1 MAEIHTVPSAM
12 AGMPVRAVKV
22 VVERGPDAG
31 KSAIAQRESISI
43 GTAHGNDLE
52 LGDPKV
58 SRYHLE
64 LTAVGDRIRVADK
77 GSTNGTRIDA
87 VLLKDGAVTVA
98 PDTLVTIGDSA
109 LRIVDGGV
117 IVLPLHKHD
126 SVAGLVG
133 RSPAIRQLMAQLV
146 RLAEVDAPVLVLG
159 ESGTGKELVARALH
173 ELGPRKQ
180 AAMVTVD
187 CAVLTPAL
195 VASELFGHERG
206 AFTGAERAHAGA
218 FERAHG
224 GTLFLDELGELPE
237 PMQAALLGALERKR
251 FRRVGGTREIEVDV
265 RIVAATNSDL
275 RARVNAG
282 SFRLDLYYRI
292 AVALLELP
300 PLREHPGDIRLL
312 VEHFLREAGASK
324 PLAQVLDDEAIAALE
339 RHAWPGNVRELKNV
353 VLRALATG
361 DARPEAIRTTPSG
374 DASGSD
380 PIAPLLGLSYKDA
393 RRSLLD
399 GFELRYL
406 QALLAKTGGNVR
418 QAAREAEM
426 DRTYLTELLK
436 RHGLV

>member
-1 MAEIHTVPSAM
+1 MPEIHTLPTAT

-31 KSAIAQRESISI
+31 KSVTAQRESISI

-52 LGDPKV
+52 LTDPRV

-64 LTAVGDRIRVADK
+64 LTALGDRIRVADK
-77 GSTNGTRIDA
+77 GSTNGTKIDA
-87 VLLKDGAVTVA
+87 VMLRAGAVTVP
-98 PDTLVTIGDSA
+98 PDTAITIGETT

-117 IVLPLHKHD
+117 IVLPLHKHE
-126 SVAGLVG
+126 SIANLVG
-133 RSPAIRQLMAQLV
+133 RSPAIRQVMAQLA

-173 ELGPRKQ
+173 ELGPRRE

-187 CAVLTPAL
+187 CAVLSPAL

-206 AFTGAERAHAGA
+206 AFTGADRAHVGA
-218 FERAHG
+218 FERAHK

-237 PMQAALLGALERKR
+237 SMQSALLGALERRR
-251 FRRVGGTREIEVDV
+251 FRRVGGTKEIDVDV
-265 RIVAATNSDL
+265 RVIAATNSDL

-282 SFRLDLYYRI
+282 TFRLDLYYRV

-300 PLREHPGDIRLL
+300 PLRERAGDVRLL
-312 VEHFLREAGASK
+312 IEHFLREAGATV
-324 PLAQVLDDEAIAALE
+324 PIDRVFDDATIAALE
-339 RHAWPGNVRELKNV
+339 RHVWPGNVRELRNV

-361 DARPEAIRTTPSG
+361 EAHPDALDRKAALPGA
-374 DASGSD
+374 DA
-380 PIAPLLGLSYKDA
+380 IAPLLALPYKDA
-393 RRSLLD
+393 RRTLLD
-399 GFELRYL
+399 EFELRYL
-406 QALLAKTGGNVR
+406 QSLLAKTGGNVR
-418 QAAREAEM
+418 QAARDAAM